1 MRVSW
6 KLKNRSYTIFKDTIT
21 EIEISK
27 SNAAFRIQ
35 QWTLVS
41 KLKATQHFLPG
52 NEHADVHPWMS
63 SSENDNGVDIPVYYP
78 YP

>member
-1 MRVSW
+1 M
-6 KLKNRSYTIFKDTIT
+6 
-21 EIEISK
+21 
-27 SNAAFRIQ
+27 
-35 QWTLVS
+35 S

-78 YP
+78 YTIHNRLIWMKSTCSDGMYSPPSINVSLINVNSLYL